1 MCFRGLSHSSLERLG
16 LVRFFPRD
24 CIQIINASEM
34 TVVGRF
40 AIDRT
45 KQIELLDNFRR
56 FEVEN
61 FPDCPLKFFFVDFAG
76 TESIDT
82 DANGLGMTDGV
93 GELNFT
99 SISQTECHDI
109 LGYPA
114 AHVSRATIYLRGILS
129 GKRATAVPSHS
140 TIGVADDLATGYA
153 CIAFRAPDYEPA
165 RWIH

>member
-1 MCFRGLSHSSLERLG
+1 MAVIGCL
-16 LVRFFPRD
+16 P
-24 CIQIINASEM
+24 
-34 TVVGRF
+34 
-40 AIDRT
+40 IDRA
-45 KQIELLDNFRR
+45 KEIQLLNDFRR

-76 TESIDT
+76 TESIDA

-99 SISQTECHDI
+99 SIRQTGGHDI
-109 LGYPA
+109 LHYPA

-129 GKRATAVPSHS
+129 GKRAAAVPSHS
-140 TIGVADDLATGYA
+140 AVGVADDFATGYA